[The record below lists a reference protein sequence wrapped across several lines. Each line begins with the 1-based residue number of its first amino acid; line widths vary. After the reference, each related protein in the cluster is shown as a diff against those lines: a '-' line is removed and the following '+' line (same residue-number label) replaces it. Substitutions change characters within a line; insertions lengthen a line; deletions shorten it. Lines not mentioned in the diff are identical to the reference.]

1 MKDLLLIDDDA
12 EMLQSLARA
21 LSPLIAPLT
30 LSGAGN
36 AEAAMQTLLAEH
48 PKVVVLDLCLDE
60 RVGVESGFSLLE
72 SIVAQSPTTRVIIL
86 TGHGSLAHGVRALTK
101 GAASFLEKPVDPAHL
116 AALVVDA
123 ARQAELRRE
132 NERLRRQNLDSPLTQ
147 LVGTSDEIVRLREQI
162 DFAASTN
169 QPVLILGETGTGKG
183 LCARLLHEGS
193 ARAKGKFVHYQPN
206 FGGGDLVQS
215 ELFGHLKG
223 AFTGAEGARKGLALE
238 AHGGTLFIDE
248 LDEVPAETQVK
259 LLDLI
264 QERRVRA
271 LGSDTFQSLDCRFV
285 AATNRPIAT
294 ALEEGKIRRDLYH
307 RIAHCVLELP
317 PLRARLG
324 DIPALCER
332 ILSDLQGRE
341 ALNVFDIE
349 KGAVEI
355 LQRQQ
360 WPGNV
365 RELQA
370 VVTNAAYQA
379 RYKGRSVIECGDVK
393 SLSNIVEQDSD
404 PGYAGGS
411 FHEAVLAFKSKLVR
425 EALSRSGGNQVKAA
439 AELGL
444 DRKTLRR
451 LAQIEE

>member
-12 EMLQSLARA
+12 EMLQSLARV
-21 LSPLIAPLT
+21 LSPLITPLT
-30 LSGAGN
+30 LSSAGH
-36 AEAAMQTLLAEH
+36 AEVAMPIVMVEQ

-60 RVGVESGFSLLE
+60 RVGVDSGFALLE
-72 SIVAQSPTTRVIIL
+72 MIVAQSPTTRVIIL
-86 TGHGSLAHGVRALTK
+86 TGHGSLSHGIRALTK

-116 AALVVDA
+116 AALVLDA

-132 NERLRRQNLDSPLTQ
+132 YERLRQSSLDSPLTK
-147 LVGTSDEIVRLREQI
+147 LVGASDEITRLREQI
-162 DFAASTN
+162 DFVATTH

-183 LCARLLHEGS
+183 LCARLLHELS
-193 ARAKGKFVHYQPN
+193 AQAKGKFVHYQPN

-223 AFTGAEGARKGLALE
+223 AFTGAEGTRRGLALE

-248 LDEVPAETQVK
+248 VDEVPAETQVR

-271 LGSDTFQSLDCRFV
+271 LGSDAFQVVDCRFV
-285 AATNRPIAT
+285 AATNQPIAVV
-294 ALEEGKIRRDLYH
+294 LEEGKVRRDLYH
-307 RIAHCVLELP
+307 RIAHCIIEVP
-317 PLRARLG
+317 PLRARLS
-324 DIPALCER
+324 DIPLLCEQ
-332 ILSDLQGRE
+332 ILSDLRIRE

-349 KGAVEI
+349 RSALAM
-355 LQRQQ
+355 LQQQ
-360 WPGNV
+360 RWPGNI

-379 RYKGRSVIECGDVK
+379 RYRGRSVVE
-393 SLSNIVEQDSD
+393 SNDLRGLGNRIDHGAETESS
-404 PGYAGGS
+404 GGS
-411 FHEAVLAFKSKLVR
+411 FHEAVLAFKSRLVR
-425 EALSRSGGNQVKAA
+425 EALSRSGGNQLKAA

-451 LAQIEE
+451 LLSSAD

>member
-30 LSGAGN
+30 LCGAGR
-36 AEAAMQTLLAEH
+36 ADAAIQALRVEQ

-72 SIVAQSPTTRVIIL
+72 EIVTQSPTTRVIIL

-116 AALVVDA
+116 AALVIDA

-132 NERLRRQNLDSPLTQ
+132 YERLCRQNAESPLAQ
-147 LVGTSDEIVRLREQI
+147 LVGTSDEVARLRERI
-162 DFAASTN
+162 DFAATTN

-183 LCARLLHEGS
+183 LCARLLHEVS
-193 ARAKGKFVHYQPN
+193 ARARGKFVHYQPN

-215 ELFGHLKG
+215 ELFGHLRG
-223 AFTGAEGARKGLALE
+223 AFTGAEGVRKGLALE

-271 LGSDTFQSLDCRFV
+271 LGADTFQSLDCRFI
-285 AATNRPIAT
+285 AATNRPIAI

-324 DIPALCER
+324 DIPLLCER
-332 ILSDLQGRE
+332 VLSDLQARE
-341 ALNVFDIE
+341 SINVFDIE
-349 KGAVEI
+349 KGAMEL
-355 LQRQQ
+355 LQRQH
-360 WPGNV
+360 WAGNI

-379 RYKGRSVIECGDVK
+379 RYKGRSVIESGDVRGIQGVGE
-393 SLSNIVEQDSD
+393 SGMGSE
-404 PGYAGGS
+404 YTCGS
-411 FHEAVLAFKSKLVR
+411 FHEAVLEFKLKLVR
-425 EALSRSGGNQVKAA
+425 EALSRSGGNQLKAA

-451 LAQIEE
+451 LAQNEE

>member
-21 LSPLIAPLT
+21 LSPLIAPLS
-30 LSGAGN
+30 LSGAGR
-36 AEAAMQTLLAEH
+36 AEAAMQTLLAEN

-60 RVGVESGFSLLE
+60 RIGVDSGFSLLE
-72 SIVAQSPTTRVIIL
+72 KIVAQSPTTRVIIL
-86 TGHGSLAHGVRALTK
+86 TGHGSLSHGVRALTK

-132 NERLRRQNLDSPLTQ
+132 YERLRRQNGGSPLTQ
-147 LVGTSDEIVRLREQI
+147 LVGTSAEITRLRERI

-183 LCARLLHEGS
+183 LCARLLHELS
-193 ARAKGKFVHYQPN
+193 PRAKGKFVHYQPN

-271 LGSDTFQSLDCRFV
+271 LGSDSFQSVDCRFI

-307 RIAHCVLELP
+307 RIAHYVLDLP

-324 DIPALCER
+324 DIPVLCER
-332 ILSDLQGRE
+332 ILSDLQAHE

-349 KGAVEI
+349 RGAVEI

-360 WPGNV
+360 WPGNI

-370 VVTNAAYQA
+370 VVTNAAYRA
-379 RYKGRSVIECGDVK
+379 RYMGRSVIEINDVK
-393 SLSNIVEQDSD
+393 GVEGIAEQ
-404 PGYAGGS
+404 GAGPEYPSGS

-425 EALSRSGGNQVKAA
+425 EALSRSGGNQLKAA

-451 LAQIEE
+451 LVQIEE

>member
-1 MKDLLLIDDDA
+1 MKDILLIDDDA

-30 LSGAGN
+30 LCGAGHVD
-36 AEAAMQTLLAEH
+36 AAMQALRFER

-60 RVGVESGFSLLE
+60 RVGVDSGFSLLDE
-72 SIVAQSPTTRVIIL
+72 ILKQSPYARVVIL
-86 TGHGSLAHGVRALTK
+86 TGHGSLSHGVRALTS
-101 GAASFLEKPVDPAHL
+101 GAASFVEKPVDPAHL
-116 AALVVDA
+116 AALVIDA
-123 ARQAELRRE
+123 ARQADVWKEY
-132 NERLRRQNLDSPLTQ
+132 ERLRRQSADSSHSQ
-147 LVGTSDEIVRLREQI
+147 LVGMSDKMQRLRERI
-162 DFAASTN
+162 HFAASTN

-183 LCARLLHEGS
+183 LCARILHEAS
-193 ARAKGKFVHYQPN
+193 SKSTGKFVHYQPN

-223 AFTGAEGARKGLALE
+223 AFTGAEGVRRGLALE

-248 LDEVPAETQVK
+248 LDEIPPETQVK

-271 LGSDTFQSLDCRFV
+271 LGSDTYQSVDCRFV
-285 AATNRPIAT
+285 AATNRLVPN

-317 PLRARLG
+317 PLRSRMEDIPSLCDQILG
-324 DIPALCER
+324 DLR
-332 ILSDLQGRE
+332 TRE

-349 KGAVEI
+349 GKALEV
-355 LQRQQ
+355 LQQQQ

-379 RYKGRSVIECGDVK
+379 RYSGRSVIECEDVGR
-393 SLSNIVEQDSD
+393 SDAVVEREAT
-404 PGYAGGS
+404 PECATGS
-411 FHEAVLAFKSKLVR
+411 FQEAVLAFKSKLVR
-425 EALSRSGGNQVKAA
+425 EALSRSGGNQLKAA
-439 AELGL
+439 IELGL